1 MSNIFLMN
9 CVKCFSL
16 SRILHLFI
24 NMESKSMLKF
34 NANEEL
40 ILLVKQK
47 CYIFDTCVGMTV
59 IQRDFTEWP
68 DCGISIIVLSTLVKS
83 C

>member
-1 MSNIFLMN
+1 
-9 CVKCFSL
+9 
-16 SRILHLFI
+16 
-24 NMESKSMLKF
+24 MLKF